1 MKYKY
6 TRRQGQTNEIQM
18 HIFQVRTLP
27 HGWILDRVLEVRTL
41 RSVSC
46 CPPALNVTVGICLF
60 VFCFVLFLLFFCFFC
75 FVLFGLFSVTALS
88 SNVCFCFCVVL
99 FGLLSVTLL
108 VVIVEICHCTWCY
121 RRNLLGFLYC
131 FDCFLLLHL
140 MLWSDFVC
148 FCFFGLLFTCTNFEV
163 LLQKFQLW
171 LRTQIGKL

>member
-1 MKYKY
+1 M
-6 TRRQGQTNEIQM
+6 
-18 HIFQVRTLP
+18 
-27 HGWILDRVLEVRTL
+27 LEVRTL

-75 FVLFGLFSVTALS
+75 FVLFGLFSVTALN
-88 SNVCFCFCVVL
+88 SNVCFCFCFVL
-99 FGLLSVTLL
+99 FGLLSVTVL

-121 RRNLLGFLYC
+121 RRNLLGFMYC

-163 LLQKFQLW
+163 LLQKFQL
-171 LRTQIGKL
+171 